1 MLQYYP
7 KISTANHFFTILK
20 EKEKENSTSSVNA
33 SKINDSE
40 VPPSINKT
48 KSYPS
53 PRNTN
58 RPKTKSNN
66 RRTRS
71 KRHKATYMQAEDTV
85 INLSN
90 VHLLQAE
97 IKLLSRGLTFVP
109 TPQRV
114 FFFRNYKCV

>member
-1 MLQYYP
+1 M
-7 KISTANHFFTILK
+7 
-20 EKEKENSTSSVNA
+20 NA
-33 SKINDSE
+33 SEINDSTA
-40 VPPSINKT
+40 PLSINKT
-48 KSYPS
+48 TSHPS

-71 KRHKATYMQAEDTV
+71 KRHKATHMQAEDTV

-114 FFFRNYKCV
+114 FFSETTNVYN